1 MFLRYA
7 LLFFRYQITHFRKV
21 DNIFIIGV
29 FERKKWHNMAFC
41 LKLDGFNTKNEKSIS
56 ANLRNFVKH
65 RTMD

>member
-1 MFLRYA
+1 MPDEGRDISYLSGKKA
-7 LLFFRYQITHFRKV
+7 SKV

>member
-1 MFLRYA
+1 
-7 LLFFRYQITHFRKV
+7 
-21 DNIFIIGV
+21 
-29 FERKKWHNMAFC
+29 MAFC